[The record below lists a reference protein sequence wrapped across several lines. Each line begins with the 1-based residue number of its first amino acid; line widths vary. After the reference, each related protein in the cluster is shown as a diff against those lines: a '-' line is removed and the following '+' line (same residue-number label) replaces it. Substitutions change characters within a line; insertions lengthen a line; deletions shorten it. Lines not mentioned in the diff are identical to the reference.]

1 LSKKRRLYQVAK
13 EFNISIDA
21 LTHFLTKAN
30 FDVHS
35 HMSPVTDEMYEEVS
49 KKFSKDIKIV
59 GVDGD
64 IKQKLKERK
73 AIEEEKKRKEL
84 REYEEMLKVSSMVM
98 TEIPRRRKHERK
110 RELFTPKA
118 PIEDD
123 VVTITDTEMIKEKDQ
138 ELIGAADEL
147 EKIDVEVATIPDV
160 EIEKTDEIIVE
171 KEEEPPV
178 KKLHKSITREPKVPE
193 EPKVYEAVDLP
204 AEPEISKE
212 PEDIA
217 KETKLEALP
226 EIGPEEP
233 TIAEKPE
240 KIEKP
245 DKSKKELEL
254 KVIRKIDAKKKE
266 RQLIEEEDELK
277 PKRKK
282 KKLKKKERLAQTK
295 KQDKRELEE
304 FAEDVR
310 SKKKKK
316 KKKKKAERLAEKEL
330 IEKSKRKLKKKKK
343 FVISDEE
350 VEESIRQTFAAM
362 EESARPKK
370 RKKKVKDTGELVEEE
385 TNVLRVNEF
394 ITVADLAHEMEVDT
408 SEVIKKCME
417 LGMLVTINQRLDV
430 ETIQIVADEF
440 GYQVEIIP
448 EFGSDLVGEL
458 EEKEDESKLEFRS
471 PVVTIMGHVDHG
483 KTSLLDYIR
492 HSNIIQS
499 EAGGITQHIGA
510 YQVGVDGKMI
520 TFLDTPGHEAFTA
533 MRARGAQATDIV
545 ILVVAADDSVMP
557 QTIEAIDHAKAAV
570 VPIIVAVNKIDKLNA
585 NPDLIKKQLA
595 EHGVLIE
602 EWGGKYQCVEISAK
616 TGQNIE
622 KLLESILI
630 EAEMLELKANPNRLA
645 KGVVIESELDKGKG
659 VIATILV
666 QKGTLK
672 IGDPF
677 IVGQYH
683 GKVRGLFDE
692 FGYKKKQAGPSVPIQ
707 VIGFTG
713 LPQAGDT
720 FTVLESEKD
729 TKQISLERQQ
739 IRREQEHRLFR
750 HMTLDEISKQ
760 IKSGAVKEL
769 SLIIKGDVD
778 GSVEAINDSLS
789 KLSNDEVTVKIIR
802 KGVGAISESDVLL
815 ATASSAIILGFQVR
829 PTLNAREIA
838 TKENVDI
845 RLYKVIYD
853 AIADVRNALEGLLE
867 PTFEEENLGTMEV
880 RDTFRIPK
888 VGTVAG
894 CYVLSGKISRNDKI
908 RLYREDKLIF
918 EGRLNSLKRFKNDV
932 KEVVAGFE
940 CGAGLENFDDIK
952 IGDVMEVYKVVEIK
966 RTLAAN

>member
-1 LSKKRRLYQVAK
+1 LSKKRRIYQVAK

-21 LTHFLTKAN
+21 LTNFLTKAN

-59 GVDGD
+59 GVDSD
-64 IKQKLKERK
+64 IRQKLKEKK

-98 TEIPRRRKHERK
+98 TEIPRRRKRGTK
-110 RELFTPKA
+110 RELFAQQTPF
-118 PIEDD
+118 EDE
-123 VVTITDTEMIKEKDQ
+123 VTTVTDTEWIEDKEQ
-138 ELIGAADEL
+138 ELIDVSIERDED
-147 EKIDVEVATIPDV
+147 EEVSALVT
-160 EIEKTDEIIVE
+160 EYEKTDEIEIE
-171 KEEEPPV
+171 KEDKAPSV
-178 KKLHKSITREPKVPE
+178 KELDKIITPERHVPEKSIAPE
-193 EPKVYEAVDLP
+193 HELP
-204 AEPEISKE
+204 KE
-212 PEDIA
+212 PEEVV

-226 EIGPEEP
+226 KIEDEHEP
-233 TIAEKPE
+233 AIVKKPE
-240 KIEKP
+240 KTEKP
-245 DKSKKELEL
+245 AKPEKELEL
-254 KVIRKIDAKKKE
+254 KVIRKIDAKKKQ
-266 RQLIEEEDELK
+266 RLIKKEDEELI

-282 KKLKKKERLAQTK
+282 KKLKKKDRLAQIKKLDKFEDEEIDEDVRQKRKKKRKKKKVERLAGK
-295 KQDKRELEE
+295 ELVEKP
-304 FAEDVR
+304 
-310 SKKKKK
+310 KKKL
-316 KKKKKAERLAEKEL
+316 R
-330 IEKSKRKLKKKKK
+330 KKKK

-362 EESARPKK
+362 QVTARPKK
-370 RKKKVKDTGELVEEE
+370 RKKKVKEIDELIEEE
-385 TNVLRVNEF
+385 SNVLRVNEF
-394 ITVADLAHEMEVDT
+394 ITIAELANEMDVET

-440 GYQVEIIP
+440 GYQVEIVP
-448 EFGSDLVGEL
+448 EYGSDLVEEL
-458 EEKEDESKLEFRS
+458 DDEDDEATLEIRS

-510 YQVGVDGKMI
+510 YQVGVDSKMI
-520 TFLDTPGHEAFTA
+520 TFLDTPGHEAFAA

-557 QTIEAIDHAKAAV
+557 QTIEAIDHAKAAN
-570 VPIIVAVNKIDKLNA
+570 VPIIVAINKIDRPNA
-585 NPDLIKKQLA
+585 NADLIKKQLA
-595 EHGVLIE
+595 DRGVLIE
-602 EWGGKYQCVEISAK
+602 DWGGKYQCVEISAK
-616 TGQNIE
+616 TGQNID
-622 KLLESILI
+622 KLLDSILI

-645 KGVVIESELDKGKG
+645 RGVVIESELDKGKG
-659 VIATILV
+659 VLATILV

-677 IVGQYH
+677 IVGQFY

-692 FGYKKKQAGPSVPIQ
+692 FGYKKKEAGPSVPIQ

-729 TKQISLERQQ
+729 TRQISLERQQ
-739 IRREQEHRLFR
+739 IRREQEHRMVR
-750 HMTLDEISKQ
+750 HITLDEISKQ

-778 GSVEAINDSLS
+778 GSVEAISDSLS
-789 KLSNDEVTVKIIR
+789 KLSTDEVTMKIIR

-815 ATASSAIILGFQVR
+815 ATASDAIILGFQVR
-829 PTLNAREIA
+829 PTINAREIA
-838 TKENVDI
+838 KKENVDI
-845 RLYKVIYD
+845 RLYRVIYD

-867 PTFEEENLGTMEV
+867 PTYEEENLGTVEV
-880 RDTFRIPK
+880 RNTFRIPK

-894 CYVLSGKISRNDKI
+894 CYVLSGKISRNDNV
-908 RLYREDKLIF
+908 RLYREDKLIY
-918 EGRLNSLKRFKNDV
+918 EGRLSSLRRFKDDV
-932 KEVVAGFE
+932 KEVIAGFE

-952 IGDVMEVYKVVEIK
+952 VADLLEVYKIVAIK